1 MSVRATVIV
10 PSPADIGQL
19 EGLWSTL
26 EAELGEADE
35 LVLVDDSGTGAVAA
49 WAGGACPA
57 ARVIARPE
65 SGGPVVAI
73 AHGAAEA
80 AGPVLVVLQP
90 EVRVEPGFL
99 AALLTAFE
107 DPSVVVAAPRLEG
120 EPAPALR
127 LEDGRLH
134 TVPRDQGAAPEELR
148 PLPFAPL
155 AAFAVR
161 RGALALDEALAP
173 CGWADVD
180 LGLATWRAGG
190 RVVEVPAARARRDPL
205 GAAEASLPEPL
216 ARASREKNRLLTL
229 WKYVDTRPDAH
240 DHVASLWRDALD
252 AAIAGRREELVWMAL
267 ALQELPRVHRARGTM
282 EPPQRPLEQVL
293 RISDPVG

>member
-1 MSVRATVIV
+1 MSVRTTIII
-10 PSPADIGQL
+10 PSPADIDL
-19 EGLWSTL
+19 LAGLWSTL
-26 EAELGEADE
+26 EAELDEADE
-35 LVLVDDSGTGAVAA
+35 LVLVDDSGTGAVGA
-49 WAGGACPA
+49 WADGACPR
-57 ARVIARPE
+57 ARVVTRDE

-80 AGPVLVVLQP
+80 AGPTLVVLQP

-99 AALLTAFE
+99 TALLAAFE
-107 DPSVVVAAPRLEG
+107 DPTVVVAAPRLEDG
-120 EPAPALR
+120 ASALQ

-134 TVPRDQGAAPEELR
+134 VVPRDLGAGPDEVR

-161 RGALALDEALAP
+161 REALQLDTMMAP
-173 CGWADVD
+173 QGWADVD

-190 RVVEVPAARARRDPL
+190 RVVEVPGARAARDVHR
-205 GAAEASLPEPL
+205 AAEAGMPEPL
-216 ARASREKNRLLTL
+216 ARASREKNALLTL
-229 WKYVDTRPDAH
+229 WKYVDTKPDAH

-267 ALQELPRVHRARGTM
+267 ALQELPRVHRARGAM
-282 EPPQRPLEQVL
+282 GPPSRALDQVL
-293 RISDPVG
+293 RISDPLG